1 MHTLQFKVKK
11 DRVSLDIT
19 GSVLTLGFKYGNF
32 AINMNKQ
39 CNLDIINNQ
48 ICLSYED
55 QTLSFEGLGVDQVS
69 ITPDVIPV
77 KGQTTVIKTVSK
89 QKPNHMRYAFSPD
102 RLHPLTA
109 KVLLACSNEP
119 LSREQVF
126 QKILDKDTYAQFIY
140 MSKYR
145 RSYDYYRPLLWT
157 LEKVGL
163 LSCNFEGSRQV
174 KKHKF
179 STTQKGMDF
188 LSRINN

>member
-19 GSVLTLGFKYGNF
+19 GSVLTLGFKCGNF

-55 QTLSFEGLGVDQVS
+55 QTLSFEGLPLDQVS
-69 ITPDVIPV
+69 ITPNVIPV
-77 KGQTTVIKTVSK
+77 KGQKPAVSK

-102 RLHPLTA
+102 RLHPLTTHVLVACA
-109 KVLLACSNEP
+109 KEP
-119 LSREQVF
+119 LSREQIF
-126 QKILDKDTYAQFIY
+126 QKILDKKTYAQFIY
-140 MSKYR
+140 MDKYR

-174 KKHKF
+174 KNHKF